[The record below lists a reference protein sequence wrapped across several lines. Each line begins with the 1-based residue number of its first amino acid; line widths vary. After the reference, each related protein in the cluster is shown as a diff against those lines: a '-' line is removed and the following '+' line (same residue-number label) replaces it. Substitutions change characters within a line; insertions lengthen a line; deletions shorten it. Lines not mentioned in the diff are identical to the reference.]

1 MSHSAVIQKESSS
14 KFKIGTDCSGIETPS
29 MALRQMTTPTLEPIP
44 FEQVFWCENDPQV
57 VRTIEANY
65 PPVPYRYQDITQRD
79 NSDPQVPSVD
89 VYVAGFPCQ
98 HFSDAGKQQ
107 GFSDEKGRGTIFF
120 YVLDYITQKF
130 PKLFILENVKGLT
143 TLEKG
148 KYHKQI
154 MKALHN
160 VTFANALK

>member
-1 MSHSAVIQKESSS
+1 MYFRYDLDKSGTLNDADELQYLTINLIQALDIRLSLSAIY
-14 KFKIGTDCSGIETPS
+14 I
-29 MALRQMTTPTLEPIP
+29 
-44 FEQVFWCENDPQV
+44 
-57 VRTIEANY
+57 
-65 PPVPYRYQDITQRD
+65 
-79 NSDPQVPSVD
+79 
-89 VYVAGFPCQ
+89 
-98 HFSDAGKQQ
+98 AGKQQ

-154 MKALHN
+154 MKLC
-160 VTFANALK
+160 TM